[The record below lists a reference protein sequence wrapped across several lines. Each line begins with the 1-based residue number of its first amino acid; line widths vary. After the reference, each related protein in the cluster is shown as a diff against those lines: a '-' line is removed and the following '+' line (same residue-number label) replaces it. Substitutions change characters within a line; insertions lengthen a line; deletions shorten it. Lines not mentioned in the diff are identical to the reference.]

1 MLWLAVVCSCI
12 GFVLQ
17 PVAQRHI
24 PSERAA
30 LFFALSPLS
39 ASMIGIF
46 FRYETLSL
54 PAVPGIALI
63 LWGIVLS
70 DRGASSKSAP
80 ESGTGIAPLLSQ
92 VHEAQ

>member
-1 MLWLAVVCSCI
+1 
-12 GFVLQ
+12 
-17 PVAQRHI
+17 
-24 PSERAA
+24 
-30 LFFALSPLS
+30 
-39 ASMIGIF
+39 MIGIF

-70 DRGASSKSAP
+70 DRGAPTKSAP